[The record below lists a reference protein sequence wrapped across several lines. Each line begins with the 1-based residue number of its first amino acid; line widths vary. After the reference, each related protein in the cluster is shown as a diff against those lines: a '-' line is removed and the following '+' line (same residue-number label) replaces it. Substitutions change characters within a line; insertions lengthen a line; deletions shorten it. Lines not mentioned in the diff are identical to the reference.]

1 MLAEGQATRKWF
13 WRQRDGPEGDFLQ
26 NTPRYK
32 ARKAEMRASMNG
44 DATVTETLAHGG
56 QGPRSWDG
64 NSKLSEVEPQNAAS
78 ASHPD
83 EKKPE

>member
-1 MLAEGQATRKWF
+1 MALEVTSCGAFPGTRP
-13 WRQRDGPEGDFLQ
+13 GPEGDFLRS
-26 NTPRYK
+26 TPRYK
-32 ARKAEMRASMNG
+32 ARKAEMRASTNG

-64 NSKLSEVEPQNAAS
+64 NSKLSEVEPQNAAP